1 MEWMS
6 CVAKRDGNDAADRS
20 MSIVEHVVLLSQI
33 LYKDSEHSAATVQ
46 QQEKQAGK
54 LDEGTTVACAH

>member
-1 MEWMS
+1 
-6 CVAKRDGNDAADRS
+6 